1 VHAVERAFGAE
12 RGGEL
17 CRVSRAVIGGLLS
30 MNKRSGLRVFSASR
44 ASRAS
49 RALLVSLALTS
60 ALAFEAAGCKKRVNQ
75 AQCEELLDRYATL
88 VVHEKLKDAPPEKL
102 KAEQAR
108 ERDEARNDDDFKNC
122 TAELSADD
130 YACAMKA
137 PTADTMEKCL
147 E

>member
-1 VHAVERAFGAE
+1 MRERS
-12 RGGEL
+12 RR
-17 CRVSRAVIGGLLS
+17 CRLALVVLVATAIA
-30 MNKRSGLRVFSASR
+30 SASG
-44 ASRAS
+44 
-49 RALLVSLALTS
+49 
-60 ALAFEAAGCKKRVNQ
+60 GCKKKVTQ

-88 VVHEKLKDAPPEKL
+88 VVGEKLKDAPPEQL

-122 TAELSADD
+122 TTELSTED

-137 PTADTMEKCL
+137 PTADAMEKCL

>member
-1 VHAVERAFGAE
+1 
-12 RGGEL
+12 
-17 CRVSRAVIGGLLS
+17 
-30 MNKRSGLRVFSASR
+30 MNKPSR
-44 ASRAS
+44 PPHLA
-49 RALLVSLALTS
+49 SLASLASLGIALT
-60 ALAFEAAGCKKRVNQ
+60 LGNAGCKKRVNQ

-88 VVHEKLKDAPPEKL
+88 VVQAKFKDATPEKL

-108 ERDEARNDDDFKNC
+108 ERDEARSDDDFKNC

-137 PTADTMEKCL
+137 ATADAMEKCL